1 MKISLSDHFTY
12 KKLLRYVMPSV
23 FMMIVSSV
31 YSIVDG
37 FFVSN
42 FVGKNSFAAV
52 NLIMPFIM
60 ILCAVGFMIGAGG
73 TALIAKTLGEG
84 KDRQA
89 SEYFSMLIYVLIVL
103 GIVLSVFGIIFMRP
117 IAHFLGADA
126 EVLEDCVLYGRI
138 LMASNTFFMMQNAFQ
153 SFMVAAEKPHFGLV
167 ISIATGVTNMAL
179 DFLLV
184 YVFPFGIAGAGI
196 ATLIGQILGGMIP
209 LVYFMRPDNN
219 SRLRLVRTGIDWKAL
234 GKACMN
240 GASEMVSNISASVI
254 GMLYNFQLLRI
265 ASVNG
270 VAAYGVIMYV
280 TFIFMAFFFG
290 YSVGVNPLVG
300 YNYGAGN
307 HGELKNILK
316 MSLKITTVV
325 AVIMAVAAC
334 VCAGPIAS
342 IYVGYDQELHE
353 MTIHAMRIYSISFLL
368 CGFNIFGSAF
378 FTGLNNGT
386 VSAIIS
392 FLRTFVFQVATILI
406 LPIFLGVNGIWLAI
420 TVAEGLTLVVTMYFL
435 VKNRHRY
442 HYAD

>member
-1 MKISLSDHFTY
+1 
-12 KKLLRYVMPSV
+12 MPSV

-42 FVGKNSFAAV
+42 FVGKTSFAAV

-73 TALIAKTLGEG
+73 SALIAKTLGEG
-84 KDRQA
+84 KDQKA
-89 SEYFSMLIYVLIVL
+89 SEYFSMLIYALIIVGIILSIL
-103 GIVLSVFGIIFMRP
+103 GIALMRP

-126 EVLEDCVLYGRI
+126 EILEDCVLYGRI
-138 LMASNTFFMMQNAFQ
+138 LMASNTFFMLQSAFQ
-153 SFMVAAEKPHFGLV
+153 SFMVAAEKPHFGLG
-167 ISIATGVTNMAL
+167 ISIATGVTNMVL

-184 YVFPFGIAGAGI
+184 YVFRFGIAGAGV

-209 LVYFMRPDNN
+209 LVYFASPNG
-219 SRLRLVRTGIDWKAL
+219 SRLQLVKTGMDWNAL

-254 GMLYNFQLLRI
+254 GMLYNFQLLRL

-290 YSVGVNPLVG
+290 YSVGVNPIVG
-300 YNYGAGN
+300 YHYGAGN
-307 HGELKNILK
+307 HAELKNILR
-316 MSLKITTVV
+316 MSLRITGVV
-325 AVIMAVAAC
+325 AVLMTAAAYIW
-334 VCAGPIAS
+334 AGPIAG
-342 IYVGYDQELHE
+342 IYVGYDRELYQ
-353 MTIHAMRIYSISFLL
+353 MTIKAMRIYSLSFLL

-392 FLRTFVFQVATILI
+392 FLRTFVFQVAAVLL
-406 LPIFLGVNGIWLAI
+406 LPIFLDVNGIWLAI
-420 TVAEGLTLVVTMYFL
+420 TVAEGMTLVVTVAFL
-435 VKNRHRY
+435 VANRHKY